1 MGIIPLIN
9 KIYIKGGTL
18 MSHNNEVRKEGSSN
32 NSILRWIGRL
42 ILVAIILGITSF
54 VTPGFSIHGLWSYL
68 IAAVVITALDYL
80 VEAFMGVDASP
91 FGKGIKGFII
101 AAVIIYLAQFLV
113 PTMRV
118 SIIGAILAALVI
130 GILDAVFPTRAM

>member
-1 MGIIPLIN
+1 
-9 KIYIKGGTL
+9 
-18 MSHNNEVRKEGSSN
+18 MSDNNQTQKEGSGS

-42 ILVAIILGITSF
+42 ILVPIILGITSF
-54 VTPGFSIHGLWSYL
+54 FTPGFSINGLWSYL

-80 VEAFMGVDASP
+80 VESFMGVDASP

-101 AAVIIYLAQFLV
+101 AAIIIYVAQFLV

-118 SIIGAILAALVI
+118 SILGAILAALVI
-130 GILDAVFPTRAM
+130 GVLDAIFPTRVM

>member
-1 MGIIPLIN
+1 
-9 KIYIKGGTL
+9 
-18 MSHNNEVRKEGSSN
+18 MSDNNEAKKEDSSG

-54 VTPGFSIHGLWSYL
+54 LTPGFSIYGLWSYL
-68 IAAVVITALDYL
+68 IAALVITGIDYL

-91 FGKGIKGFII
+91 FGKGVKGFII
-101 AAVIIYLAQFLV
+101 AAVIIYFAQFLV
-113 PTMRV
+113 PNMRV

-130 GILDAVFPTRAM
+130 GVLDAVFPSRAM